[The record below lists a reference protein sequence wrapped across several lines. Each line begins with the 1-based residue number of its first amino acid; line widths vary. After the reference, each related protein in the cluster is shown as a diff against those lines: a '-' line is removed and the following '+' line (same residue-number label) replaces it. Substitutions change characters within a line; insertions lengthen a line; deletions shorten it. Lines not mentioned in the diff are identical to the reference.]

1 MKNYNT
7 NPKKTSS
14 HTQSVY
20 DEASIVNKVLSAL
33 LQWQSFYIYRIL
45 VEKLFY
51 VLSIIWMIMNSILSF
66 EFIKY

>member
-1 MKNYNT
+1 MENYNIG
-7 NPKKTSS
+7 PKKFSS
-14 HTQSVY
+14 HAQSAY
-20 DEASIVNKVLSAL
+20 DETSMVSKVLSTL

-66 EFIKY
+66 

>member
-14 HTQSVY
+14 HTRSAY
-20 DEASIVNKVLSAL
+20 DDASIVNKVLSAL